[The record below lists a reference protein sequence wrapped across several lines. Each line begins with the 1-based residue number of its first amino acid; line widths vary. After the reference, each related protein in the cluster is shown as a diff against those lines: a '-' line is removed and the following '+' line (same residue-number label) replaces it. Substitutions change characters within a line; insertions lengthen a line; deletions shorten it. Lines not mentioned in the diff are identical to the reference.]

1 MEKYVIVMDVSG
13 DISEDFAAKMGIK
26 FVPMQYSLGDEMR
39 TSYGIESADVLKKF
53 YDGQRNGDL
62 TKTSQI
68 TPYMYEEFFTPIM
81 EEGYSV
87 LYMSLSSGLS
97 ATYNSACLAK
107 QILKEKFPNLDLYP
121 VDTLAATGG
130 IGLLVERAVQNKE
143 KGMTIED
150 NYNDI
155 INIRPK
161 LRHWLL
167 VQDLMYLKRGGRVSA
182 TKAVFGSM
190 LNIKP
195 ILKLDEVG
203 KLQTIEKKRG
213 NKAAVKQ
220 LFNYFVGSYNPATGN
235 TVYICD
241 GDCRDLAND
250 LANMIKEKYPEVII
264 KQTTLCPIIGA
275 HTGPGLVVICH
286 FA

>member
-130 IGLLVERAVQNKE
+130 IGLLAERAVQNKE
-143 KGMTIED
+143 KGMPIED

-220 LFNYFVGSYNPATGN
+220 LFDYFVESYNPATGN